1 MRERLRPT
9 AAAVNARILLTVAGL
24 ATLLYTIG
32 APVSNGG

>member
-9 AAAVNARILLTVAGL
+9 AAVSARILLTVAGL